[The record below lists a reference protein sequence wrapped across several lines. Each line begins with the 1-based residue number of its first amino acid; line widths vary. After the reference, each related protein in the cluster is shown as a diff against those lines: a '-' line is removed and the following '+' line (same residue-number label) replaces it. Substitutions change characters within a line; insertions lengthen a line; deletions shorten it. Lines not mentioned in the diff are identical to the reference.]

1 MATTQQLLN
10 KYDIDLD
17 NIPNHIAIIMDGNGR
32 WAKKNNLQIKEGHA
46 RGVSALKEIVK
57 ESVNQ
62 NIESLTVYAFSTENW
77 KRPKSEV
84 KAINNLIVNSIN
96 NELDELIE
104 QNVKVRFFGDYSNFG
119 KKTYE
124 KIKFAEE
131 KSFSNK
137 PKLRLNVALGYGGK
151 MDIINI
157 AREVSR
163 LKIKA
168 SDINDHIINELSQ
181 VPEPS
186 IELLIRTGGDTRISN
201 FLLYQIA
208 YSEIHFVRKLWPDY
222 SKKDFKRNINK
233 YFNSERRFGERT

>member
-1 MATTQQLLN
+1 MNLKN
-10 KYDIDLD
+10 V
-17 NIPNHIAIIMDGNGR
+17 AIIMDGNGR

-46 RGVSALKEIVK
+46 RGVLALKEIVK

-104 QNVKVRFFGDYSNFG
+104 QKVKVRFFGDYSNFG
-119 KKTYE
+119 KKTFE
-124 KIKFAEE
+124 KIEFAHE
-131 KSFSNK
+131 KSSINK

-151 MDIINI
+151 MDIINV
-157 AREVSR
+157 AKEVSR
-163 LKIKA
+163 LKIKT
-168 SDINDHIINELSQ
+168 SDINDNTISELSQ
-181 VPEPS
+181 VPES
-186 IELLIRTGGDTRISN
+186 NIDLLIRTGGDTRISN

-208 YSEIHFVRKLWPDY
+208 YSEIHFVKKLWPDY
-222 SKKDFKRNINK
+222 SKLDFKRNIKK
-233 YFNSERRFGERT
+233 YFNSERRFGERS

>member
-1 MATTQQLLN
+1 MNLKN
-10 KYDIDLD
+10 
-17 NIPNHIAIIMDGNGR
+17 IAIIMDGNGR

-77 KRPKSEV
+77 KRPKSEI

-104 QNVKVRFFGDYSNFG
+104 QKVKIRFFGDYSNFG

-168 SDINDHIINELSQ
+168 SDINDHTINELSQ
-181 VPEPS
+181 VPESS
-186 IELLIRTGGDTRISN
+186 IDLLIRTGGDTRISN

-208 YSEIHFVRKLWPDY
+208 YSEIHFVKKLWPDY
-222 SKKDFKRNINK
+222 SKQDFKRNINK

>member
-1 MATTQQLLN
+1 MNLKN
-10 KYDIDLD
+10 
-17 NIPNHIAIIMDGNGR
+17 IAIIMDGNGR

-104 QNVKVRFFGDYSNFG
+104 ENVKVRFFGDYSNFG

-137 PKLRLNVALGYGGK
+137 PKLRLNIALGYGGK

-168 SDINDHIINELSQ
+168 SDINDHTINELSQ

-186 IELLIRTGGDTRISN
+186 IDLLIRTGGDTRISN

-222 SKKDFKRNINK
+222 SKQDFKRNINK

>member
-1 MATTQQLLN
+1 MNLKN
-10 KYDIDLD
+10 
-17 NIPNHIAIIMDGNGR
+17 IAIIMDGNGR

-46 RGVSALKEIVK
+46 KGVLALKEIVK
-57 ESVNQ
+57 EAANQ

-104 QNVKVRFFGDYSNFG
+104 ENVKVRFFGDYSNFG

-137 PKLRLNVALGYGGK
+137 PKLRLNIALGYGGK

-168 SDINDHIINELSQ
+168 SDINDHTINELSQ

-186 IELLIRTGGDTRISN
+186 IDLLIRTGGDTRISN

-222 SKKDFKRNINK
+222 SKQDFKRNIKK
-233 YFNSERRFGERT
+233 YTNSERRFGERT

>member
-1 MATTQQLLN
+1 MNLKN
-10 KYDIDLD
+10 
-17 NIPNHIAIIMDGNGR
+17 IAIIMDGNGR
-32 WAKKNNLQIKEGHA
+32 WAKKNNLQIKEGHIK
-46 RGVSALKEIVK
+46 GVSALKEIVR
-57 ESVNQ
+57 EAVNQ

-77 KRPKSEV
+77 KRPKSEI
-84 KAINNLIVNSIN
+84 KSINNLIVNSIN
-96 NELDELIE
+96 NELEELIE
-104 QNVKVRFFGDYSNFG
+104 QKVKVRFFGDYSNFG

-131 KSFSNK
+131 KSFFKK
-137 PKLRLNVALGYGGK
+137 PNLRLNVALGYGGK

-168 SDINDHIINELSQ
+168 SDINDHTISKLSQ
-181 VPEPS
+181 VPEAS
-186 IELLIRTGGDTRISN
+186 IDLLIRTGGDTRISN

-208 YSEIHFVRKLWPDY
+208 YSEIHFVKKLWPDY
-222 SKKDFKRNINK
+222 SKQDFKRNIKK

>member
-1 MATTQQLLN
+1 MNLKN
-10 KYDIDLD
+10 
-17 NIPNHIAIIMDGNGR
+17 IAIIMDGNGR

-46 RGVSALKEIVK
+46 RGVSALKEIVE

-104 QNVKVRFFGDYSNFG
+104 ENVKVRFFGDYSNFG

-137 PKLRLNVALGYGGK
+137 PKLRLNIALGYGGK

-168 SDINDHIINELSQ
+168 SDINDHTINELSQ

-186 IELLIRTGGDTRISN
+186 IDLLIRTGGDTRISN

-222 SKKDFKRNINK
+222 SKQDFKRNINK
-233 YFNSERRFGERT
+233 YTNSERRFGERT

>member
-1 MATTQQLLN
+1 MNLKN
-10 KYDIDLD
+10 
-17 NIPNHIAIIMDGNGR
+17 IAIIMDGNGR

-104 QNVKVRFFGDYSNFG
+104 QKVKVRFFGDYSNFG

-168 SDINDHIINELSQ
+168 SDINDYTINELSQ

-186 IELLIRTGGDTRISN
+186 IDLLIRTGGDTRISN

-208 YSEIHFVRKLWPDY
+208 YSEIHFVKKLWPDY

>member
-1 MATTQQLLN
+1 MNLKN
-10 KYDIDLD
+10 
-17 NIPNHIAIIMDGNGR
+17 IAIIMDGNGR

-104 QNVKVRFFGDYSNFG
+104 QKVKVRFFGDYSNFG
-119 KKTYE
+119 KKTFE

-131 KSFSNK
+131 KSFIKK

-168 SDINDHIINELSQ
+168 SDINDNTIKKLSQ
-181 VPEPS
+181 VPES
-186 IELLIRTGGDTRISN
+186 NIDLLIRTGGDTRISN

-222 SKKDFKRNINK
+222 SKQDFKRNINK

>member
-1 MATTQQLLN
+1 MNLKN
-10 KYDIDLD
+10 
-17 NIPNHIAIIMDGNGR
+17 IAIIMDGNGR

-104 QNVKVRFFGDYSNFG
+104 QKVKVRFFGDYSDFG

-168 SDINDHIINELSQ
+168 SDINDHTINELSQ
-181 VPEPS
+181 VPES
-186 IELLIRTGGDTRISN
+186 NIDLLIRTGGDTRISN

-208 YSEIHFVRKLWPDY
+208 YSEIHFVKKLWPDY
-222 SKKDFKRNINK
+222 SKQDFKRNINK

>member
-1 MATTQQLLN
+1 MNLKN
-10 KYDIDLD
+10 
-17 NIPNHIAIIMDGNGR
+17 IAIIMDGNGR

-46 RGVSALKEIVK
+46 RGVLALKEIVK

-62 NIESLTVYAFSTENW
+62 NIESLTVFAFSTENW

-104 QNVKVRFFGDYSNFG
+104 QKVKVRFFGDYSNFG
-119 KKTYE
+119 KKTFE
-124 KIKFAEE
+124 KIEFAHE
-131 KSFSNK
+131 KSLINK

-157 AREVSR
+157 AKEVSR
-163 LKIKA
+163 LKIKT
-168 SDINDHIINELSQ
+168 SDINDNTISELSQ
-181 VPEPS
+181 VPES
-186 IELLIRTGGDTRISN
+186 NIDLLIRTGGDTRISN

-208 YSEIHFVRKLWPDY
+208 YSEIHFVKKLWPDY
-222 SKKDFKRNINK
+222 SKLDFKRNLKK
-233 YFNSERRFGERT
+233 YFNSERRFGERS

>member
-1 MATTQQLLN
+1 MNLKN
-10 KYDIDLD
+10 
-17 NIPNHIAIIMDGNGR
+17 IAIIMDGNGR
-32 WAKKNNLQIKEGHA
+32 WARKNNLQIKEGHA

-104 QNVKVRFFGDYSNFG
+104 QKVKVRFFGDYSNFG

-131 KSFSNK
+131 KSFRNK
-137 PKLRLNVALGYGGK
+137 PKLRLNIALGYGGK

-168 SDINDHIINELSQ
+168 SDINDHTINELSQ
-181 VPEPS
+181 VPES
-186 IELLIRTGGDTRISN
+186 NIDLLIRTGGDTRISN

-222 SKKDFKRNINK
+222 SKQDFKRNINK

>member
-1 MATTQQLLN
+1 MNLKN
-10 KYDIDLD
+10 
-17 NIPNHIAIIMDGNGR
+17 IAIIMDGNGR

-137 PKLRLNVALGYGGK
+137 PKLRLNIALGYGGK

-168 SDINDHIINELSQ
+168 SDINDYTINELSQ

-186 IELLIRTGGDTRISN
+186 IDLLIRTGGDTRISN
-201 FLLYQIA
+201 FPVSYTHLRA
-208 YSEIHFVRKLWPDY
+208 HETR
-222 SKKDFKRNINK
+222 
-233 YFNSERRFGERT
+233 

>member
-1 MATTQQLLN
+1 MNLKN
-10 KYDIDLD
+10 V
-17 NIPNHIAIIMDGNGR
+17 AIIMDGNGR

-46 RGVSALKEIVK
+46 RGVLALKEIVK

-62 NIESLTVYAFSTENW
+62 NIESLTVYAFSSENW

-104 QNVKVRFFGDYSNFG
+104 QKVKVRFFGDYSNFG
-119 KKTYE
+119 KKTFE
-124 KIKFAEE
+124 KIEFAHD
-131 KSFSNK
+131 KSSINK

-157 AREVSR
+157 AKEVSR
-163 LKIKA
+163 LKIKT
-168 SDINDHIINELSQ
+168 SDINDNTISELSQ
-181 VPEPS
+181 VPES
-186 IELLIRTGGDTRISN
+186 NIDLLIRTGGDTRISN

-208 YSEIHFVRKLWPDY
+208 YSEIHFVKKLWPDY
-222 SKKDFKRNINK
+222 SKLDFKRNINK
-233 YFNSERRFGERT
+233 YFNSERRFGERS

>member
-1 MATTQQLLN
+1 MNLKN
-10 KYDIDLD
+10 
-17 NIPNHIAIIMDGNGR
+17 IAIIMDGNGR

-104 QNVKVRFFGDYSNFG
+104 QKVKVRFFGDYSNFG

-137 PKLRLNVALGYGGK
+137 PKLRLNIALGYGGK

-168 SDINDHIINELSQ
+168 SDINDYTINELSQ

-186 IELLIRTGGDTRISN
+186 IDLLIRTGGDTRISN

>member
-1 MATTQQLLN
+1 MNLKN
-10 KYDIDLD
+10 
-17 NIPNHIAIIMDGNGR
+17 IAIIMDGNGR

-84 KAINNLIVNSIN
+84 KAINNLIINSIN

-104 QNVKVRFFGDYSNFG
+104 QKVKVRFFGDYSNFG

-168 SDINDHIINELSQ
+168 SDINDHTINELSQ
-181 VPEPS
+181 VPESS
-186 IELLIRTGGDTRISN
+186 IDLLIRTGGDTRISN

-222 SKKDFKRNINK
+222 SKQDFKRNINK

>member
-1 MATTQQLLN
+1 MNLKN
-10 KYDIDLD
+10 
-17 NIPNHIAIIMDGNGR
+17 IAIIMDGNGR

-168 SDINDHIINELSQ
+168 SDINDHTINELSQ
-181 VPEPS
+181 VPESS
-186 IELLIRTGGDTRISN
+186 IDLLIRTGGDKRISN

-222 SKKDFKRNINK
+222 SKQDFKRNINK

>member
-1 MATTQQLLN
+1 MNLKN
-10 KYDIDLD
+10 
-17 NIPNHIAIIMDGNGR
+17 IAIIMDGNGR

-84 KAINNLIVNSIN
+84 KAINNLIINSIN

-104 QNVKVRFFGDYSNFG
+104 QRVKVRFFGDYSDFG

-168 SDINDHIINELSQ
+168 SDINDHTINELSQ
-181 VPEPS
+181 VPESS
-186 IELLIRTGGDTRISN
+186 IDLLIRTGGDTRISN

-222 SKKDFKRNINK
+222 SKQDFKRNINK

>member
-1 MATTQQLLN
+1 MNLKN
-10 KYDIDLD
+10 V
-17 NIPNHIAIIMDGNGR
+17 AIIMDGNGR

-46 RGVSALKEIVK
+46 RGVLALKEIVK

-77 KRPKSEV
+77 QRPKSEV

-104 QNVKVRFFGDYSNFG
+104 QKVKVRFFGDYSNFG
-119 KKTYE
+119 KKTSE
-124 KIKFAEE
+124 KIEFAHE
-131 KSFSNK
+131 KSSINK

-157 AREVSR
+157 AKEVSR
-163 LKIKA
+163 LKIKT
-168 SDINDHIINELSQ
+168 SDINDNTISELSQ
-181 VPEPS
+181 VPES
-186 IELLIRTGGDTRISN
+186 NIDLLIRTGGDARISN

-208 YSEIHFVRKLWPDY
+208 YSEIHFVKKLWPDY
-222 SKKDFKRNINK
+222 SKLDFKRNINK
-233 YFNSERRFGERT
+233 YFNSERRFGERS

>member
-1 MATTQQLLN
+1 MNLKN
-10 KYDIDLD
+10 
-17 NIPNHIAIIMDGNGR
+17 IAIIMDGNGR

-104 QNVKVRFFGDYSNFG
+104 QKVKVRFFGDYSNFG

-131 KSFSNK
+131 KSFINK

-168 SDINDHIINELSQ
+168 SDINDQTINELSQ
-181 VPEPS
+181 VPES
-186 IELLIRTGGDTRISN
+186 NIDLLIRTGGDTRISN

-222 SKKDFKRNINK
+222 SKQDFKRNINK

>member
-1 MATTQQLLN
+1 MNLKN
-10 KYDIDLD
+10 V
-17 NIPNHIAIIMDGNGR
+17 AIIMDGNGR

-46 RGVSALKEIVK
+46 RGVLALKEIVK

-104 QNVKVRFFGDYSNFG
+104 QKVKVRFFGDYSNFG
-119 KKTYE
+119 KKTFE
-124 KIKFAEE
+124 KIEFAHE
-131 KSFSNK
+131 KSSINK

-157 AREVSR
+157 AKEVSR
-163 LKIKA
+163 LKIKT
-168 SDINDHIINELSQ
+168 SDINDNTISELSQ
-181 VPEPS
+181 VPES
-186 IELLIRTGGDTRISN
+186 NIDLLIRTGGDTRISN

-208 YSEIHFVRKLWPDY
+208 YSEIHFVKKLWPDY
-222 SKKDFKRNINK
+222 SKLDFKRNINK
-233 YFNSERRFGERT
+233 YFDSERRFGERT

>member
-1 MATTQQLLN
+1 MNLKN
-10 KYDIDLD
+10 
-17 NIPNHIAIIMDGNGR
+17 IAIIMDGNGR

-46 RGVSALKEIVK
+46 RGVSVLKEIVK

-84 KAINNLIVNSIN
+84 KAINNLIVKSIN

-104 QNVKVRFFGDYSNFG
+104 QKVKVRFFGDYFDFG

-131 KSFSNK
+131 KSFINK

-168 SDINDHIINELSQ
+168 SDINDHTISELSQ
-181 VPEPS
+181 VPES
-186 IELLIRTGGDTRISN
+186 NIDLLIRTGGDTRISN

-208 YSEIHFVRKLWPDY
+208 YSEIHFVKKLWPDY
-222 SKKDFKRNINK
+222 SKQDFKRNINK
-233 YFNSERRFGERT
+233 YFNSERRFGERN

>member
-1 MATTQQLLN
+1 MNLKN
-10 KYDIDLD
+10 
-17 NIPNHIAIIMDGNGR
+17 IAIIMDGNGR

-104 QNVKVRFFGDYSNFG
+104 QKVKVRFFGDYSDFG

-168 SDINDHIINELSQ
+168 SDINDHTINKLSQ
-181 VPEPS
+181 VPELS
-186 IELLIRTGGDTRISN
+186 IDLLIRTGGDTRISN

-208 YSEIHFVRKLWPDY
+208 YSEIHFVKKLWPDY
-222 SKKDFKRNINK
+222 SKQDFKRNINK

>member
-1 MATTQQLLN
+1 MNLKN
-10 KYDIDLD
+10 
-17 NIPNHIAIIMDGNGR
+17 IAIIMDGNGR

-46 RGVSALKEIVK
+46 RGVSALREIVK

-84 KAINNLIVNSIN
+84 KSINNLIATSIN

-104 QNVKVRFFGDYSNFG
+104 QKVKVRFFGDYSDFG

-131 KSFSNK
+131 KSFFKIPN
-137 PKLRLNVALGYGGK
+137 LRLNVALGYGGK

-168 SDINDHIINELSQ
+168 SDINDHTISKLSQ
-181 VPEPS
+181 VPEAS
-186 IELLIRTGGDTRISN
+186 IDLLIRTGGDTRISN

-208 YSEIHFVRKLWPDY
+208 YSEIHFVKKLWPDY
-222 SKKDFKRNINK
+222 SKQDFKRNIKK

>member
-1 MATTQQLLN
+1 MNLKN
-10 KYDIDLD
+10 
-17 NIPNHIAIIMDGNGR
+17 IAIIMDGNGR

-104 QNVKVRFFGDYSNFG
+104 QKVKVRFFGDYSNFG

-163 LKIKA
+163 MKINS
-168 SDINDHIINELSQ
+168 SDIDEHTISELSQ
-181 VPEPS
+181 VPESS
-186 IELLIRTGGDTRISN
+186 IDLLIRTGGDTRISN

-222 SKKDFKRNINK
+222 SKQDFKRNINK

>member
-1 MATTQQLLN
+1 MNLKN
-10 KYDIDLD
+10 
-17 NIPNHIAIIMDGNGR
+17 IAIIMDGNGR

-96 NELDELIE
+96 NELDDLIE

-168 SDINDHIINELSQ
+168 SDINDHTINELSQ
-181 VPEPS
+181 VPES
-186 IELLIRTGGDTRISN
+186 NIDLLIRTGGDTRISN

-222 SKKDFKRNINK
+222 SKRDFKRNINK
-233 YFNSERRFGERT
+233 YTNSERRFGERT

>member
-1 MATTQQLLN
+1 MNLKN
-10 KYDIDLD
+10 V
-17 NIPNHIAIIMDGNGR
+17 AIIMDGNGR

-46 RGVSALKEIVK
+46 RGVLALKEIVK

-104 QNVKVRFFGDYSNFG
+104 QKVKVRFFGDYSNFG
-119 KKTYE
+119 KKTFE
-124 KIKFAEE
+124 KIEFAHE
-131 KSFSNK
+131 KSSINK

-157 AREVSR
+157 AKEVSR
-163 LKIKA
+163 LNIKT
-168 SDINDHIINELSQ
+168 SDINDNTISELSQ
-181 VPEPS
+181 VPES
-186 IELLIRTGGDTRISN
+186 NIDLLIRTGGDTRISN

-208 YSEIHFVRKLWPDY
+208 YSEIHFVKKLWPDY
-222 SKKDFKRNINK
+222 SKLDFKRNIKK
-233 YFNSERRFGERT
+233 YFNSERRFGERS

>member
-1 MATTQQLLN
+1 MNLKN
-10 KYDIDLD
+10 
-17 NIPNHIAIIMDGNGR
+17 IAIIMDGNGR
-32 WAKKNNLQIKEGHA
+32 WAKKNNLQIREGHA

-104 QNVKVRFFGDYSNFG
+104 QKVKVRFFGDYSNFG

-168 SDINDHIINELSQ
+168 SDINDHTINELSQ
-181 VPEPS
+181 VPESS
-186 IELLIRTGGDTRISN
+186 IDLLIRTGGDTRISN

-222 SKKDFKRNINK
+222 SKQDFKRNINK

>member
-1 MATTQQLLN
+1 MNLKN
-10 KYDIDLD
+10 
-17 NIPNHIAIIMDGNGR
+17 IAIIMDGNGR

-131 KSFSNK
+131 KSFINK

-168 SDINDHIINELSQ
+168 SDINDHTINELSQ

-186 IELLIRTGGDTRISN
+186 IDLLIRTGGDTRISN

-222 SKKDFKRNINK
+222 SKQDFKRNINK
-233 YFNSERRFGERT
+233 YTNSERRFGERT

>member
-1 MATTQQLLN
+1 MNLKN
-10 KYDIDLD
+10 
-17 NIPNHIAIIMDGNGR
+17 IAIIMDGNGR

-46 RGVSALKEIVK
+46 RGVTALKEIVK

-104 QNVKVRFFGDYSNFG
+104 QKVKVRFFGDYSDFG

-131 KSFSNK
+131 KSFINK

-163 LKIKA
+163 LKINA
-168 SDINDHIINELSQ
+168 SDINDHTINELSQ
-181 VPEPS
+181 VPES
-186 IELLIRTGGDTRISN
+186 NIDLLIRTGGDTRISN

-208 YSEIHFVRKLWPDY
+208 YSEIHFVKKLWPDY
-222 SKKDFKRNINK
+222 SKQDFKRNINK

>member
-1 MATTQQLLN
+1 MNLKN
-10 KYDIDLD
+10 
-17 NIPNHIAIIMDGNGR
+17 IAIIMDGNGR

-84 KAINNLIVNSIN
+84 KAINNLIINSIN

-104 QNVKVRFFGDYSNFG
+104 QRVKVRFFGDYSNFG

-137 PKLRLNVALGYGGK
+137 PKLRLNIALGYGGK

-168 SDINDHIINELSQ
+168 SDINDHTINELSQ

-186 IELLIRTGGDTRISN
+186 IDLLIRTGGDTRISN

>member
-1 MATTQQLLN
+1 MNLKN
-10 KYDIDLD
+10 
-17 NIPNHIAIIMDGNGR
+17 IAIIMDGNGR

-46 RGVSALKEIVK
+46 RGVSALKEIVE

-137 PKLRLNVALGYGGK
+137 PKLRLNIALGYGGK

-168 SDINDHIINELSQ
+168 SDINDHTINELSQ
-181 VPEPS
+181 VPES
-186 IELLIRTGGDTRISN
+186 NIDLLIRTGGDTRISN

-208 YSEIHFVRKLWPDY
+208 YSEIHFVKKLWPDY
-222 SKKDFKRNINK
+222 SKQDFKRNINK

>member
-1 MATTQQLLN
+1 MNLKN
-10 KYDIDLD
+10 
-17 NIPNHIAIIMDGNGR
+17 IAIIMDGNGR

-104 QNVKVRFFGDYSNFG
+104 ENVKVRFFGDYSNFG

-124 KIKFAEE
+124 KIKLAEE

-137 PKLRLNVALGYGGK
+137 PKLRLNIALGYGGK

-168 SDINDHIINELSQ
+168 SDINDQTINELSQ
-181 VPEPS
+181 VPESS
-186 IELLIRTGGDTRISN
+186 IDLLIRTGGDTRISN

-208 YSEIHFVRKLWPDY
+208 YSEIHFVKKLWPDY
-222 SKKDFKRNINK
+222 SKQDFKRNINK

>member
-1 MATTQQLLN
+1 MNLKN
-10 KYDIDLD
+10 
-17 NIPNHIAIIMDGNGR
+17 IAIIMDGNGR

-96 NELDELIE
+96 NELDDLIE

-137 PKLRLNVALGYGGK
+137 PKLRLNIALGYGGK

-168 SDINDHIINELSQ
+168 SDINDHTINELSQ

-186 IELLIRTGGDTRISN
+186 IDLLIRTGGDTRISN

-222 SKKDFKRNINK
+222 SKQDFKRNINK
-233 YFNSERRFGERT
+233 YTNSERRFGERT

>member
-1 MATTQQLLN
+1 MNLKN
-10 KYDIDLD
+10 
-17 NIPNHIAIIMDGNGR
+17 IAIIMDGNGR

-46 RGVSALKEIVK
+46 RGVSALKEIVE

-104 QNVKVRFFGDYSNFG
+104 QKVKVRFFGDYSNFG

-124 KIKFAEE
+124 NIKFAEE
-131 KSFSNK
+131 KSFINK

-168 SDINDHIINELSQ
+168 SDINDHTISKLSQ
-181 VPEPS
+181 VPEAS
-186 IELLIRTGGDTRISN
+186 IDLLIRTGGDTRISN

-208 YSEIHFVRKLWPDY
+208 YSEIHFVKKLWPDY
-222 SKKDFKRNINK
+222 SKQDFKRNINK

>member
-1 MATTQQLLN
+1 MNLKN
-10 KYDIDLD
+10 V
-17 NIPNHIAIIMDGNGR
+17 AIIMDGNGR

-46 RGVSALKEIVK
+46 RGVLTLKEIVK

-104 QNVKVRFFGDYSNFG
+104 QKVKVRFFGDYSNFG
-119 KKTYE
+119 KKTFE
-124 KIKFAEE
+124 KIEFAHE
-131 KSFSNK
+131 KSSINK

-157 AREVSR
+157 AKEVSR
-163 LKIKA
+163 LKIKT
-168 SDINDHIINELSQ
+168 SDINDNTISELSQ
-181 VPEPS
+181 VPES
-186 IELLIRTGGDTRISN
+186 NIDLLIRTGGDTRISN

-208 YSEIHFVRKLWPDY
+208 YSEIHFVKKLWPDY
-222 SKKDFKRNINK
+222 SKLDFKRNIKK
-233 YFNSERRFGERT
+233 YFNSERRYGERS

>member
-1 MATTQQLLN
+1 MNLKN
-10 KYDIDLD
+10 
-17 NIPNHIAIIMDGNGR
+17 IAIIMDGNGR

-46 RGVSALKEIVK
+46 RGVTALKEIVK

-104 QNVKVRFFGDYSNFG
+104 ENVKVRFFGDYSNFG

-137 PKLRLNVALGYGGK
+137 PKLRLNIALGYGGK

-168 SDINDHIINELSQ
+168 SDINDHTINELSQ

-186 IELLIRTGGDTRISN
+186 IDLLIRTGGDTRISN

>member
-1 MATTQQLLN
+1 MNLKN
-10 KYDIDLD
+10 
-17 NIPNHIAIIMDGNGR
+17 IAIIMDGNGR

-46 RGVSALKEIVK
+46 KGVSVLKEIVK
-57 ESVNQ
+57 ESANQ

-77 KRPKSEV
+77 NRPKSEV
-84 KAINNLIVNSIN
+84 KSINNLIVNSIK

-104 QNVKVRFFGDYSNFG
+104 QNVRIRFFGDYREFG
-119 KKTYE
+119 KKTFE

-131 KSFSNK
+131 KSSINK

-157 AREVSR
+157 AKEVSR
-163 LKIKA
+163 MKIKA
-168 SDINDHIINELSQ
+168 SDIDDNIISELSQ
-181 VPEPS
+181 VPESS
-186 IELLIRTGGDTRISN
+186 IDLLIRTGGDTRISN

-208 YSEIHFVRKLWPDY
+208 YSEIHFVKKLWPDY
-222 SKKDFKRNINK
+222 SKQDFKKNINK

>member
-1 MATTQQLLN
+1 MNLKN
-10 KYDIDLD
+10 
-17 NIPNHIAIIMDGNGR
+17 IAIIMDGNGR

-77 KRPKSEV
+77 KRPKPEV

-104 QNVKVRFFGDYSNFG
+104 QKVKVRFFGDYSNFG

-168 SDINDHIINELSQ
+168 SDINDHTINELSQ
-181 VPEPS
+181 VPESS
-186 IELLIRTGGDTRISN
+186 IDLLIRTGGDTRISN

>member
-1 MATTQQLLN
+1 MNLKN
-10 KYDIDLD
+10 
-17 NIPNHIAIIMDGNGR
+17 IAIIMDGNGR

-84 KAINNLIVNSIN
+84 KAINNLIINSIN

-104 QNVKVRFFGDYSNFG
+104 QQVKVRFFGDYSNFG

-168 SDINDHIINELSQ
+168 SDINDHTINELSQ

-186 IELLIRTGGDTRISN
+186 IDLLIRTGGDTRISN

>member
-1 MATTQQLLN
+1 MNLKN
-10 KYDIDLD
+10 
-17 NIPNHIAIIMDGNGR
+17 IAIIMDGNGR

-104 QNVKVRFFGDYSNFG
+104 QKVKVRFFGDYSDFG

-131 KSFSNK
+131 KSFINK

-168 SDINDHIINELSQ
+168 SDINDHTISELSQ
-181 VPEPS
+181 VPES
-186 IELLIRTGGDTRISN
+186 NIDLLIRTGGDTRISN

-208 YSEIHFVRKLWPDY
+208 YSEIHFVKKLWPDY
-222 SKKDFKRNINK
+222 SKQDFKRNINK